1 MSEDLE
7 FTFRRATT
15 LHGQGQ
21 PAQAASLYAEILR
34 SQPDHSDTLHLLGV
48 TETQLGRPQEGLEW
62 ISKSLTLNP
71 DQPAAIANRG
81 NALLMLNRPTEALA
95 SYDQALA
102 RWPEYSLAVYGR
114 GNALSALGRPHEALS
129 DFDRALQLAPTFLQA
144 FVGRAGVQRKLG
156 RHAAALADYDRAIEL
171 SPEHVPAHI
180 GRATALLGL
189 KDLTAARLSIDRAL
203 QLAPQSAEAL
213 IERGHLLTELN
224 QIGPA
229 IEAYE
234 QALQSNPS
242 LAVAWFSRG
251 LLLATQ
257 GRFVEATESL
267 RRVLDLDS
275 RYAYAPGAC
284 LNAKLQVCDWSG
296 YVGAEEHIAT
306 SMERDEPV
314 DFPFSFLAVCDSPRL
329 QRRCARVFADLQ
341 LADPPALRLGA
352 PSRRERIRVA
362 YISGDFLDHPT
373 SYLMAGVFEKHDR
386 ERFEIMCIS
395 LREDEHSAMGKRVR
409 RAFDEYVPAGSRS
422 DQELAQLIQ
431 DMGVDIAVDLMGY
444 TGEHRAGIFNCR
456 PAPLQVN
463 YLGFPGT
470 LGTADRDYLIA
481 DDFLIPEAQRAHYSE
496 AIAYLPECFQANDD
510 RRPIA
515 DAPSR
520 EFMGLPSTGLV
531 WCSLHSSYK
540 LNPPMFDVWA
550 KLLLETPDSVL
561 WLLGGN
567 PSIEGNLRREAL
579 ARGVSPERLVFA
591 QPLPYPEHLARLS
604 LADICLD
611 TLPFNGGATSS
622 DALWA
627 GVPLITCAGRSF
639 AARMSGS
646 LLHAVGLPELVAHS
660 LSEYQQLASTLARD
674 PTCLAKLRTKL
685 ALNRHTAPLFNTDR
699 FCRHLEALY
708 ATMMERHRQ
717 GLRPATFHGHL
728 LPV

>member
-7 FTFRRATT
+7 LTFKRAAT

-21 PAQAASLYAEILR
+21 PAQAAALYAEILR

-62 ISKSLTLNP
+62 IAKSLTLNP
-71 DQPAAIANRG
+71 NQPAAIANQG
-81 NALLMLNRPTEALA
+81 NALLMLQRPTEALA

-102 RWPEYSLAVYGR
+102 LWPEYPLAVYGR

-129 DFDRALQLAPTFLQA
+129 DFDRALDLAPNFLQA
-144 FVGRAGVQRKLG
+144 LVGRAGVLRKLG
-156 RHAAALADYDRAIEL
+156 RHADSLAEYDRAIEL
-171 SPEHVPAHI
+171 SPEHVSAHV
-180 GRATALLGL
+180 GRAAALLGL
-189 KDLTAARLSIDRAL
+189 KDYTAARFSIDRAL
-203 QLAPQSAEAL
+203 QLAPHSAEAL
-213 IERGHLLTELN
+213 TERGHLLSELD

-229 IEAYE
+229 IETYD
-234 QALQSNPS
+234 QALRSN
-242 LAVAWFSRG
+242 AAHATAWFSRG
-251 LLLATQ
+251 LLLSTQ
-257 GRFVEATESL
+257 GHFVEATASL
-267 RRVLDLDS
+267 RKVLDIDPQ
-275 RYAYAPGAC
+275 YAYAPGGC
-284 LNAKLQVCDWSG
+284 LHAQLQVCDWNG
-296 YVGAEEHIAT
+296 YAGAEEHIAT

-341 LADPPALRLGA
+341 LSDPPALRSTA
-352 PSRRERIRVA
+352 RSARERIRVA
-362 YISGDFLDHPT
+362 YISSDFLEHPT

-386 ERFEIMCIS
+386 QQFDIVGIS
-395 LREDEHSAMGKRVR
+395 LREDETSPTGKRVR
-409 RAFDEYVPAGSRS
+409 GAFDEYIEAGSRS

-444 TGEHRAGIFNCR
+444 TGEHRAGIFNFR

-470 LGTADRDYLIA
+470 MGTADRDYIIA

-510 RRPIA
+510 RKPTA

-520 EFMGLPSTGLV
+520 ELMGLPATGLV

-540 LNPPMFDVWA
+540 LNPPMFDIWA
-550 KLLLETPDSVL
+550 KLVLGTPDSVL

-567 PSIEGNLRREAL
+567 PTVEENLRRQAL
-579 ARGVSPERLVFA
+579 ARGVPPQRLVFA
-591 QPLPYPEHLARLS
+591 QPLPYAEHLARLS

-646 LLHAVGLPELVAHS
+646 LLHAVGIPELITHS
-660 LSEYQQLASTLARD
+660 LSEYEQLALLLARD
-674 PTCLAKLRTKL
+674 PMRLAQIRTKL
-685 ALNRHTAPLFNTDR
+685 ALNRLSAPLFNTDR
-699 FCRHLEALY
+699 FRRHLEALY
-708 ATMMERHRQ
+708 TAMVERHRQ
-717 GLRPATFHGHL
+717 GLRPTTFRTPE
-728 LPV
+728 LPP